1 MAERPVAPS
10 REELVRG
17 WIEHYLQ
24 DLHTAM
30 PGVVEAYDPGTQR
43 ATVRPTVRHAVLQP
57 DGSTAYED
65 LPPLP
70 EVPVLF
76 PRAAGW
82 FVALPVAAG
91 DTVLLV
97 FNEAATGA
105 WEAGDGDTAHP
116 GDLRRHHLSYP
127 VALLGYAV
135 RGAKLK
141 PEHIQPASDP
151 GIVIGSNADDGPRLS
166 LAGDGTI
173 TIVAGGSTRLQ
184 IDPDGTVHIGG
195 HPAADFLALAA
206 KVDLQVNAIKNLF
219 NLWTVVPGDGGA
231 ALKALAALWTP
242 VTVAAAKVRGT

>member
-10 REELVRG
+10 REELIRG
-17 WIEHYLQ
+17 WIELYLQ

-57 DGSTAYED
+57 DGSTVYED

-76 PRAAGW
+76 PRTAGW
-82 FVALPVAAG
+82 FLALPVNAG

-105 WEAGDGDTAHP
+105 WEAGDGATAHP

-127 VALLGYAV
+127 VALLGYSV

-141 PEHIQPASDP
+141 PEHVQPASDV
-151 GIVIGSNADDGPRLS
+151 GIVLGADADDGPRLS
-166 LAGDGTI
+166 IAGDGTL
-173 TIVAGGSTRLQ
+173 TVFAGGSTRLQ
-184 IDPDGTVHIGG
+184 IDPDGTVHLGA
-195 HPAADFLALAA
+195 HPAAQFVALAQKVDDALAA
-206 KVDLQVNAIKNLF
+206 IRSWAN
-219 NLWTVVPGDGGA
+219 THTHSGSGVVA
-231 ALKALAALWTP
+231 APVLAAAAS
-242 VTVAAAKVRGT
+242 VAATKAKAT